1 MAGVL
6 GSLGH
11 GVASWIAGTR
21 ARLGDPPR
29 QDATP
34 EVEGATETEL
44 QKLIEQIEG
53 QRQEVQFSLRS
64 FTIHKAPWREAAR
77 LLVLGALLSDLTTL
91 SRLLRKAA
99 PRPGRQLVADLGQSM
114 ARLEQLLTDAK
125 QGYQGSPKEGSQGQG
140 SPKAGF
146 YHHEYRETAW
156 ALVLELRLAL
166 LELSDTC
173 YLVARLQEEQQWDR
187 ERDGPP
193 DANKRWSDLYDPAEL
208 HELLGALRGD
218 GERRPD
224 GSPYGQSAVRSQA
237 IEMLTR
243 LYQERSDDDRE
254 HRAQEMLR
262 VARVRGTCWV
272 LGPAMLGL
280 AVLYSAVIPLNWGWE
295 AVRLVGLALVP
306 AAAGGALGSIRKL
319 REERLESRSGE
330 KARYMWVFAAQ
341 LLISGTLGLIVLA
354 LADLQ
359 ILPGFQPTQAGTVD
373 WQDDQNLVILSLYG
387 FVAGFSEAFALNLL
401 QRFMTGGVI

>member
-1 MAGVL
+1 MRRLAMAGVL

-11 GVASWIAGTR
+11 EVASWIAGTR
-21 ARLGDPPR
+21 TRPGDPPR

-34 EVEGATETEL
+34 GVEGVTEL
-44 QKLIEQIEG
+44 HKLIEQTEG
-53 QRQEVQFSLRS
+53 QRQEVQFSLHS
-64 FTIHKAPWREAAR
+64 FTIHRAPWREAAR

-99 PRPGRQLVADLGQSM
+99 PRPDRQLVADLGQSL
-114 ARLEQLLTDAK
+114 ARLHELLHEAREAAK
-125 QGYQGSPKEGSQGQG
+125 GGSQ
-140 SPKAGF
+140 KAGF
-146 YHHEYRETAW
+146 YRHAYRETAW
-156 ALVLELRLAL
+156 ALVLELRVAL
-166 LELSDTC
+166 LELGDTC
-173 YLVARLQEEQQWDR
+173 YLVTRLQEEQQWDT
-187 ERDGPP
+187 ERDRLP

-224 GSPYGQSAVRSQA
+224 GSPGGQSAVRSQA

-330 KARYMWVFAAQ
+330 KARYMWTFAAQ

-359 ILPGFQPTQAGTVD
+359 ILPGFQAIQAGPQAGTVD